1 VERWCGIADPDT
13 TPAFHWILHA
23 AVEGCMVERGLVTA
37 EVVAV
42 LALGA
47 WVAKSLQTRA
57 ARLEV

>member
-1 VERWCGIADPDT
+1 
-13 TPAFHWILHA
+13 
-23 AVEGCMVERGLVTA
+23 MVERGLVTA